1 VHLKSLEL
9 QGFKSF
15 GRKATIRFDVPV
27 VAVVGPNGSGKS
39 NVAEAFRFALGEQ
52 SAKAM
57 RGRRGEDLIWH
68 GSPELPRA
76 GKASVKIVFDNRD
89 RALPLD
95 FDDVSLERVV
105 HRDGVN
111 EYAVN
116 GAPVRLRDTLELL
129 AAANIG
135 PSGHHIVSQ
144 GEADRVLAANP
155 KERREILQDAL
166 GLRALEWKRAEALRK
181 LGKTEENS
189 GQVRSLL
196 SELEPRL
203 RFLKRQVEK
212 VERAERLRQEL
223 LERYRAYLA
232 LESARVRAARSR
244 AIEALRAPNDEK
256 ERLAAKIRDEEMR
269 ASRVEAPQT
278 PEGLVEAEAALAGA
292 RERARRLGREIGA
305 AEGELAALE
314 RMATPVVRAPLP
326 PDERP
331 IPRSRVREALEV
343 ARQGLR
349 RASAAQTYDA
359 AYEALHEAVLA
370 VEALVEAPVAHEEE
384 VPAEAAPDFSARAAE
399 IAAKLGELRLGLEA
413 ADADERRA
421 EAAAQTL
428 RAARDAARVEVAEA
442 ERALVGLV
450 SRKGELER
458 EIDRLAAEARA
469 ADSDEEQ
476 LRSEMQ
482 EAVALVGR
490 EALDF
495 EAAMVTPDVNE
506 TREVAL
512 ARRKE
517 LERMKLRLEEAGAAG
532 GEEVMKEYREATARD
547 EFLRKELADLDASA
561 ATLRELI
568 EDLERKVSERF
579 SDGLAK
585 INAAFGELFAAMFG
599 GGHAALKVTR
609 IEKRRRAD
617 DDLADLGEAPAE
629 EAEEGVEVSVELPKK
644 RVAGLFQLSGGERS
658 LVSIALLFAMS
669 RVAPP
674 PFVILDETDAALDE
688 ANSRRYGDMIEKLAE
703 RSQLVL
709 ITHNRETMSRA
720 GALYGV
726 TAGSVGS
733 TLLSVKFDDAAAMAA
748 R

>member
-1 VHLKSLEL
+1 MHLKSLEL

-15 GRKATIRFDVPV
+15 GRKATVRFDVPV

-95 FDDVSLERVV
+95 FDEVSLERVV

-144 GEADRVLAANP
+144 GEADRVLAASP

-181 LGKTEENS
+181 LGKTDENA
-189 GQVRSLL
+189 GQVRALL
-196 SELEPRL
+196 AELEPRL

-212 VERAERLRQEL
+212 VERAERLRAEL

-232 LESARVRAARSR
+232 LESARVRAARVE

-256 ERLAAKIRDEEMR
+256 ERLAAQILEEERR
-269 ASRVEAPQT
+269 AARVEAPAV
-278 PEGLVEAEAALAGA
+278 PAGLAEAEAALAAA
-292 RERARRLGREIGA
+292 RDRARRLGREIGA

-314 RMATPVVRAPLP
+314 RLAAPTVRASLP
-326 PDERP
+326 SDERP
-331 IPRSRVREALEV
+331 IPRSLVREAIGV
-343 ARQGLR
+343 ARDCLR
-349 RASAAQTYDA
+349 RAEAAETYA
-359 AYEALHEAVLA
+359 VAGEALREAVRA
-370 VEALVEAPVAHEEE
+370 VEALVAAPGAPE
-384 VPAEAAPDFSARAAE
+384 PEAAPGPDFTARTAE
-399 IAAKLGELRLGLEA
+399 LLAKLGELRLVLEA
-413 ADADERRA
+413 ADEDERRA
-421 EAAAQTL
+421 AGAAEEL
-428 RAARDAARVEVAEA
+428 RAARDAARVDVAEA

-450 SRKGELER
+450 SRKGALER
-458 EIDRLAAEARA
+458 EIDRLALEARL
-469 ADSDEEQ
+469 ADTDEET
-476 LRSEMQ
+476 LRAEMQ

-495 EAAMVTPDVNE
+495 EGTMPAPAEHEP
-506 TREVAL
+506 REVAQ
-512 ARRKE
+512 ARRRE
-517 LERMKLRLEEAGAAG
+517 LERLKLRLEEAGAAG
-532 GEEVMKEYREATARD
+532 GEEVMKEYHEATSRD
-547 EFLRKELADLDASA
+547 EFLRQEIGDLDASA
-561 ATLRELI
+561 ATLRALI
-568 EDLERKVSERF
+568 GDLERKVAERF
-579 SDGLAK
+579 NDGLAK
-585 INAAFGELFAAMFG
+585 INVAFGELFAAMFG
-599 GGHAALKVTR
+599 GGHAALKVTK

-617 DDLADLGEAPAE
+617 DEVGLPEVGLHQAE
-629 EAEEGVEVSVELPKK
+629 EAEDGVEVSVELPKK

-703 RSQLVL
+703 KSQLVL

-726 TAGSVGS
+726 TAGAVGS